1 MTKLTQIRRAGC
13 FQSGNLK
20 SLIASLFFFEA
31 LLPIPLLWAAEGVIY
46 KVSDSAGTYC
56 HLKFPAITRST
67 LFSDRPVLK
76 DPSEGDIRDF
86 YGRCDYDPLGAE
98 EIRRQRIEHQRQRRR
113 ILSRD

>member
-1 MTKLTQIRRAGC
+1 MTKLTQMRRSRSFQAG
-13 FQSGNLK
+13 K
-20 SLIASLFFFEA
+20 SLSALLLLFEA
-31 LLPIPLLWAAEGVIY
+31 LLPISMLSAAEGIIY
-46 KVSDSAGTYC
+46 KVSDSNGTYC